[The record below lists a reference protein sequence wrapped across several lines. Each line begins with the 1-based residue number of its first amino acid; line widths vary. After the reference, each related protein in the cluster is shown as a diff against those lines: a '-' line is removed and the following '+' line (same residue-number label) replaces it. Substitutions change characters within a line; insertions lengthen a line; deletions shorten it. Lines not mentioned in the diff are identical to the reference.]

1 VKILKLKTLTTISIT
16 LILTLALVQNITAQA
31 SDEMKT
37 FFDKEYTGISIRFNA
52 TQETRPSENMTINLW
67 INCTANDVN
76 VECLTLDIYGFRYGK
91 EKILLKSVHET
102 AFPLVINHIRQFNYT
117 VQVPHDVWDA
127 TYAELYVKYTVVEPT
142 PLERNPIF
150 SITIVRNVYLEQLED
165 MFKNLNHTYCQ
176 LNQTFWECFRMNLTK
191 ENLDR
196 LNQSYLALQQNYTSV
211 QGTVIEL
218 GNTRMAMIILSII
231 TIFFVATT
239 LYVVMRKPKQY
250 W

>member
-1 VKILKLKTLTTISIT
+1 
-16 LILTLALVQNITAQA
+16 
-31 SDEMKT
+31 
-37 FFDKEYTGISIRFNA
+37 
-52 TQETRPSENMTINLW
+52 
-67 INCTANDVN
+67 
-76 VECLTLDIYGFRYGK
+76 
-91 EKILLKSVHET
+91 
-102 AFPLVINHIRQFNYT
+102 
-117 VQVPHDVWDA
+117 
-127 TYAELYVKYTVVEPT
+127 
-142 PLERNPIF
+142 
-150 SITIVRNVYLEQLED
+150 